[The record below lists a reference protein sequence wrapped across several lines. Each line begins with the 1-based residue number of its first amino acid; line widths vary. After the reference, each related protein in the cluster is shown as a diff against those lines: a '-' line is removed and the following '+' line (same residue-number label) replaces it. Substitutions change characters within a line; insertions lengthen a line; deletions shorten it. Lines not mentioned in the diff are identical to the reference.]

1 MIYKA
6 MLTYCLHVNLHCTLY
21 TVLLTSCIEVRR
33 LDIDRLV
40 EGRDEAMA
48 SC

>member
-6 MLTYCLHVNLHCTLY
+6 MLTYCLHVNLLLY

-48 SC
+48 SH